1 MCKPARG
8 PATSPHSRYAAPVT
22 GTGRAPG
29 PGMSHPARK
38 RVRNAAAFAL
48 AAASLISFSSRAAAT
63 PSTTVWA
70 PATPALQGF
79 GVLHLTYDTYFA
91 SEGLYPVDLGLT
103 IGILPWRDLQ
113 LEVGVDVLYPTSDGE
128 EGLSVPI
135 YFNGKIGTPE
145 DTFFAGQPGW
155 SVGIYNAGV
164 ESDVTDYN
172 VLYAVLG
179 KTIGGAGTLSAG
191 GYYGTNDSLMVDSS
205 GEEAQVGL
213 LASYVTPAID
223 LPRIDKMVLAAD
235 VQTGENALGAVGAGV
250 SIYFTPAVALLTGPV
265 FFLEPEVQPGASDW
279 MWSAQLDVDIDF
291 TGDAQ

>member
-1 MCKPARG
+1 
-8 PATSPHSRYAAPVT
+8 
-22 GTGRAPG
+22 
-29 PGMSHPARK
+29 MSSSARK
-38 RVRNAAAFAL
+38 RARNAAL
-48 AAASLISFSSRAAAT
+48 AVAASLLSFSSRADAT

-79 GVLHLTYDTYFA
+79 GVLHLTYDSYFA

-103 IGILPWRDLQ
+103 MGILPWKELQ
-113 LEVGVDVLYPTSDGE
+113 LEVGVDVLYPTSNGD

-135 YFNGKIGTPE
+135 YFNGKVGTPE

-155 SVGIYNAGV
+155 SAGIYNAGV

-172 VLYAVLG
+172 VLYGVLG
-179 KTIGGAGTLSAG
+179 KTLGGAGTLSVG
-191 GYYGTNDSLMVDSS
+191 GYYGLNDTLLVDQD
-205 GEEAQVGL
+205 GEAAQAGL
-213 LASYVTPAID
+213 LASYVSPAID
-223 LPRIDKMVLAAD
+223 VPRIDKVVLAAD
-235 VQTGENALGAVGAGV
+235 VQTGNNALGAVGAGV

-291 TGDAQ
+291 MGDAQ